1 MINTETI
8 DSNIKVLAPEVIDQ
22 IAAGEVVE
30 RPAHL
35 IKELVEN
42 SLDAQATE
50 IAVDFSNGG
59 RFVKVTDNGMGISPD
74 DLPKAFLRFA
84 TSKIKSAEDIWR
96 LSSFGFRGE
105 ALASISSVSK
115 TTVFTSNRTNGEGY
129 RITSTFGKL
138 GSLEPVS
145 RSRGCTV
152 VVEELFQNVPARLKF
167 MKSEVGESSHIK
179 QTLKALAIANPQVEF
194 RILQNGKL
202 LYFWPAVSL
211 KERVETI
218 LEIKPLLEGTAARGR
233 IKARAFFSDP
243 HQVSRV
249 SKNIWFFA
257 QNRPIQDR
265 SLQAA
270 VMEAYRNLLMTG
282 EFPFVVCFLETDPSD
297 IDVNIHP
304 TKSQV
309 KFVSP
314 QDAFRVV
321 QAAIRDVLVKA
332 PWLNKETGEISS
344 VGIGVSQK
352 PQPVNLEFEDP
363 ELQRTQY
370 KEKFESYW
378 DLNFQSKDHFIAEK
392 NQQWEQSPQN
402 FFSSENQSKKWVG
415 TELNSQAQK
424 TRGLETELEVNT
436 LRVGGRAEKV
446 AEVET
451 AIEGESKHEKND
463 FETRKDYILPT
474 DVSTLFTPTAVLQN
488 GDRNVIP
495 SGNVT
500 PNGDITP
507 FTPSG
512 DVTPTQAIPVTKPLI
527 RHWSLLQVIG
537 QAGLTYLVCQSEKGL
552 VLIDQHAAHERVAF
566 ERLMNS
572 WQGKK
577 IDIQQFLFPL
587 PLELSEEKMEVIRN
601 RRGDFLKLGIEIE
614 ELGPTTMGIKAAP
627 ALIKNKIL
635 LEEIERFATQVLD
648 WGDGDLLEKAIADI
662 CARMACHSVMRAGQS
677 LSIPEMQRL
686 LEEMDEFPLSSFCP
700 HGRPVSVHYTW
711 PELEKDF
718 GRRT

>member
-1 MINTETI
+1 MV
-8 DSNIKVLAPEVIDQ
+8 NIEAADTSIEVLAPEVINQ

-42 SLDAQATE
+42 SIDAQATE

-59 RFVKVTDNGMGISPD
+59 RFVKVTDNGVGISPQ

-84 TSKIKSAEDIWR
+84 TSKIKVSEDIWR

-115 TTVFTSNRTNGEGY
+115 VTVFTSHRTNGEGH
-129 RITSTFGKL
+129 RITSAFGKL
-138 GSLEPVS
+138 GSLESVS
-145 RSRGCTV
+145 RSRGCTIII
-152 VVEELFQNVPARLKF
+152 EELFQNVPARLKF
-167 MKSEVGESSHIK
+167 MKSEVAESGHIK
-179 QTLKALAIANPQVEF
+179 QTLKALAMANPQVEF

-211 KERVETI
+211 KERVESI
-218 LEIKPLLEGTAARGR
+218 LEMKPLLEGTATRGK
-233 IKARAFFSDP
+233 IKARVFFSDP

-270 VMEAYRNLLMTG
+270 VMEAYRNLLMNG

-309 KFVSP
+309 KFVNP

-321 QAAIRDVLVKA
+321 QGAIRDVLVQA
-332 PWLNKETGEISS
+332 PWLNKETGEEVTAIAKKAP
-344 VGIGVSQK
+344 VL
-352 PQPVNLEFEDP
+352 QPVNLEFEDA
-363 ELQRTQY
+363 ELHRTQY
-370 KEKFESYW
+370 REKLEPSL
-378 DLNFQSKDHFIAEK
+378 DLNFKSKDHFIAEK
-392 NQQWEQSPQN
+392 NQSLEHSLSD
-402 FFSSENQSKKWVG
+402 FSFSKTQTKDLSFL
-415 TELNSQAQK
+415 ESSADNIA
-424 TRGLETELEVNT
+424 GLEAKNT
-436 LRVGGRAEKV
+436 IV
-446 AEVET
+446 
-451 AIEGESKHEKND
+451 KNND
-463 FETRKDYILPT
+463 RINPSPAGTNL
-474 DVSTLFTPTAVLQN
+474 STHP
-488 GDRNVIP
+488 P
-495 SGNVT
+495 S
-500 PNGDITP
+500 
-507 FTPSG
+507 
-512 DVTPTQAIPVTKPLI
+512 KPLV

-587 PLELSEEKMEVIRN
+587 PLELSEEKMEVIRC
-601 RRGDFLKLGIEIE
+601 RLEDFLKLGIELE
-614 ELGPTTMGIKAAP
+614 ELGPTTIGIKTAP

-635 LEEIERFATQVLD
+635 LEEIERFASQVLD
-648 WGDGDLLEKAIADI
+648 WGDADLMEKAIADI

-718 GRRT
+718 GRRV

>member
-1 MINTETI
+1 MKNIETT
-8 DSNIKVLAPEVIDQ
+8 DSTIEVLAPEVIDQ

-42 SLDAQATE
+42 SIDAQATE

-59 RFVKVTDNGMGISPD
+59 RFVKVTDNGVGISPV

-84 TSKIKSAEDIWR
+84 TSKIKSSEDIWR

-115 TTVFTSNRTNGEGY
+115 ATVFTSHLTNGEGY
-129 RITSTFGKL
+129 RITSSFGKL

-152 VVEELFQNVPARLKF
+152 VIEELFQNVPARLKF

-202 LYFWPAVSL
+202 LYYWPVASL
-211 KERVETI
+211 KERVESI
-218 LEIKPLLEGTAARGR
+218 LEIKPLLEGTATRGR

-332 PWLNKETGEISS
+332 PWLNKETGE
-344 VGIGVSQK
+344 VNGAGIGVANPPIGAAATTKMGTESNFSSFATNGSSGMEQATVKPTIPSFKKTPTFQK

-363 ELQRTQY
+363 ELHRTQY
-370 KEKFESYW
+370 KEKFEPYL

-392 NQQWEQSPQN
+392 NQQLEQSLQN
-402 FFSSENQSKKWVG
+402 FSFSEARTKDFAGAELDFEVQNAGELGAIG
-415 TELNSQAQK
+415 TAS
-424 TRGLETELEVNT
+424 
-436 LRVGGRAEKV
+436 
-446 AEVET
+446 EVET
-451 AIEGESKHEKND
+451 D
-463 FETRKDYILPT
+463 
-474 DVSTLFTPTAVLQN
+474 
-488 GDRNVIP
+488 IP
-495 SGNVT
+495 
-500 PNGDITP
+500 
-507 FTPSG
+507 
-512 DVTPTQAIPVTKPLI
+512 AAKPLI

-572 WQGKK
+572 WQGGK

-601 RRGDFLKLGIEIE
+601 RMGDFLKLGIEIE
-614 ELGPTTMGIKAAP
+614 ELGPTTMGLKAAP

-635 LEEIERFATQVLD
+635 LEEIERFAAQVLD

-718 GRRT
+718 GRRV